1 MYPLEETTKAESE
14 KEDIMSEE
22 KISIPESK
30 VKSPPMDT
38 LKPKPDKKKL
48 SKSTIPQKKQEII
61 KQDKKQKEGKIITS
75 KKKPEE
81 TAEESKPETEESKKP
96 EISETTKPI
105 VEKKPEPPKPISKEG
120 DTVTKADTDAIPRS
134 TPDPI
139 ITRKIRKSL
148 KSSETIVVSF
158 LIDQNGNVE
167 KIKLIKRSNSP
178 DLNLLIYSTVGNWKY
193 KPAIK
198 DNVRVKI
205 WKTKTISIKK

>member
-1 MYPLEETTKAESE
+1 MYPSEETTKTESK
-14 KEDIMSEE
+14 KEDIMPEE
-22 KISIPESK
+22 KISTPESK
-30 VKSPPMDT
+30 IKSPPMDT
-38 LKPKPDKKKL
+38 LKPKPDKEKL
-48 SKSTIPQKKQEII
+48 SKPTIPRKKQEII
-61 KQDKKQKEGKIITS
+61 KQNKKQKEGKTITS

-81 TAEESKPETEESKKP
+81 TTEESKSKTEESKKS

-105 VEKKPEPPKPISKEG
+105 IEKKPEPPKPILKEG

-139 ITRKIRKSL
+139 ITRKMRRSL

-158 LIDQNGNVE
+158 LIDQNGNIE
-167 KIKLIKRSNSP
+167 KIKLIKKSNSP
-178 DLNLLIYSTVGNWKY
+178 GLNLIIYSTVGKWKY